1 MNLRRRIL
9 AGSAIAIAAA
19 LSAGAAGAATELMLL
34 DQAQRDAT
42 LVALGF
48 GFVVA
53 VVTAFL
59 LGRPVLRDLEQ
70 LASAANGIAAGDFET
85 RSQVRRRDEIGVTA
99 TAFDEMATSLEL
111 LERERLA
118 VEEERRLLVAGVSHD
133 RRTPLAAISAA
144 LEAIDDGIGDPSA
157 RIAAARGDARALT
170 LLVEDLFLLA
180 RVDAGRFVPPSRP
193 VDLAE
198 IVDEAAEALL
208 PTAAAGG
215 VNLVATNV

>member
-1 MNLRRRIL
+1 
-9 AGSAIAIAAA
+9 
-19 LSAGAAGAATELMLL
+19 
-34 DQAQRDAT
+34 
-42 LVALGF
+42 VALGF

-85 RSQVRRRDEIGVTA
+85 RSQVRRRDEIGVPA

-133 RRTPLAAISAA
+133 LRTPLAAISAA

-180 RVDAGRFVPPSRP
+180 RVDAGRFVPPSQP

>member
-1 MNLRRRIL
+1 MRLWWL
-9 AGSAIAIAAA
+9 W
-19 LSAGAAGAATELMLL
+19 
-34 DQAQRDAT
+34 
-42 LVALGF
+42 
-48 GFVVA
+48 
-53 VVTAFL
+53 
-59 LGRPVLRDLEQ
+59 
-70 LASAANGIAAGDFET
+70 ASALWWQSSPRFYSVDPCCET
-85 RSQVRRRDEIGVTA
+85 SNNLPALRTA
-99 TAFDEMATSLEL
+99 SLRETSRPAL
-111 LERERLA
+111 RC
-118 VEEERRLLVAGVSHD
+118 D
-133 RRTPLAAISAA
+133 AAISAA